1 MSACAKR
8 FQQETVK
15 AAVAALQGGNP
26 LRRFLVA
33 DEVGLGK
40 TIVARDTLAK
50 MVELAATTGRR
61 RLFVVYYIT
70 SGRKIADQNKADL
83 LRFLGSE
90 EAKSALSTVDRLGLV
105 ASEPKTSSRLRLYAF
120 TPATSFP
127 EKERLSGGKAQ
138 ERAFIGELLEAVYP
152 GLRGQ
157 LPNGYLEHGA
167 TSGWPS
173 AGKIAVTQMKNVTRA
188 FVDAYRG
195 ALRAEF
201 GTPTRSKIVSAAEK
215 GIPRVS
221 LGRMR
226 KALAHAALEAAPPD
240 LVIFDEFQRYRG
252 LLNPDEGNPLAGRLL
267 RGAAGRPAPPM
278 LLLSATPYRFY
289 AERWEVAAGVQP
301 HAELFDLIG
310 FLGGA
315 VARRKAEDLFGRFGN
330 LLHTV
335 GRLPQSEAGGPIAD
349 AHAVKTALEGLL
361 RPLMSRTERSMVSQP
376 GTAEPQP
383 APLVPYDLDVYSH
396 FVKAVKA
403 AKAKHAGSAIAY
415 WLSVPLP
422 AQALGDRYQ
431 ISRGV
436 EFPASSEALPLRA
449 ATWARPPRDGWG
461 SAKLRSLNA
470 LVPPESLSLPW
481 VLPSLKWWAPGG
493 AWAKAPQSPKM
504 LLFSRFRATPQS
516 VAALASLEVERRHA
530 EKPSLSYAKAWKK
543 RHLNPKANQGPTLA
557 LFHPSPFLIQ
567 AANPLDA
574 GEQATLRQIRGR
586 VRRQIIAA
594 LPPSIA
600 PKAPNARQDRR
611 SKPAWAV
618 LAAIERERHKEF
630 AQSQRVWSR
639 LARGD
644 ATLQSLVKKRADVDS
659 IRWISKGELDA
670 LVDMAL
676 GAPGVVT
683 GRALHRHLPQ
693 LFDFGEKHF
702 ERLVSFCWFR
712 LRPYL
717 DRPVFWSVLPGDD
730 AAAKYQKASIDGCLE
745 AVLDE
750 HFWLRKSKVNPEGL
764 VEDLATALSANV
776 GTFGFKTS
784 GSKDKIRIRCH
795 AAVPFGGAER
805 DKSDREVDVGR
816 GRNRRPDTDEPPPAR
831 SEEVRSA
838 FNTPF
843 WPHILATTSVGQEG
857 LDFHSWCD
865 QLGHWDLC
873 SSPVDLEQ
881 REGRIQRF
889 GGLSVRR
896 PIARALGK
904 DALRRARAEG
914 ASPWDIMARQ
924 ADVTFGDESGLS
936 PWWTMPDAALNNH
949 LFALP
954 QSRDLDRFERLRN
967 QRLLYRLALGQ
978 PNPEDLVDLLSDHEA
993 ASGDAL
999 KALTLDLSAFS
1010 CTHREGR
1017 TTSTPVCPETPLCP
1031 QNGVSGLSQRE
1042 D

>member
-1 MSACAKR
+1 MSAPAKR

-15 AAVAALQGGNP
+15 AAVAALRGGNP

-40 TIVARDTLAK
+40 TIVARDTLEA
-50 MVELAATTGRR
+50 MVGRSR
-61 RLFVVYYIT
+61 RFIVYYIT

-83 LRFLGSE
+83 LRFLDSDD
-90 EAKSALSTVDRLGLV
+90 EARAALSTVDRLGLV
-105 ASEPKTSSRLRLYAF
+105 ASEPRAKGRLRLYAF
-120 TPATSFP
+120 TPATSFTDT
-127 EKERLSGGKAQ
+127 KRLYGGKAL
-138 ERAFIGELLEAVYP
+138 ERAFIGELLEVVYP
-152 GLRGQ
+152 GLRAR
-157 LPNGYLEHGA
+157 LPKGYLEHGA
-167 TSGWPS
+167 TSGWPW
-173 AGKIAVTQMKNVTRA
+173 ARARAKAQMDHVTRG
-188 FVDAYRG
+188 FIDAYGR

-201 GTPTRSKIVSAAEK
+201 GTPARDEILNAVKNDNPSI
-215 GIPRVS
+215 S

-240 LVIFDEFQRYRG
+240 LVIFDEFQCYRD
-252 LLNPDEGNPLAGRLL
+252 LLKPGTGNPLAHRLVH
-267 RGAAGRPAPPM
+267 GAGGRPAPPM

-301 HAELFDLIG
+301 HAELFDLIE

-315 VARRKAEDLFGRFGN
+315 AARRDAETRFGRFGD
-330 LLHTV
+330 LLHTL
-335 GRLPQSEAGGPIAD
+335 GRLPPEEAAGPIAE
-349 AHAVKTALEGLL
+349 ARAIKTALEDLL
-361 RPLMSRTERSMVSQP
+361 RPLMSRTERPVISQSGP
-376 GTAEPQP
+376 PVPRPSPLEPH
-383 APLVPYDLDVYSH
+383 DLDVYSH

-403 AKAKHAGSAIAY
+403 KKAKLAGSAIAY

-431 ISRGV
+431 ISRGID
-436 EFPASSEALPLRA
+436 FPVSRDAPRVRA
-449 ATWARPPRDGWG
+449 ATWAKPPRDGWG

-470 LVPPESLSLPW
+470 LMPPESLALPW
-481 VLPSLKWWAPGG
+481 VLPSLTWWTPGG
-493 AWAKAPQSPKM
+493 AWATAPQSPKI

-530 EKPSLSYAKAWKK
+530 DKPSPSYAKAWKK
-543 RHLNPKANQGPTLA
+543 RHLNPRRNQGPTLA

-567 AANPLDA
+567 AVNPLDV
-574 GEQATLRQIRGR
+574 GERTTLKQIRGR

-594 LPPSIA
+594 LPASIA
-600 PKAPNARQDRR
+600 PQAPNARQDRR

-630 AQSQRVWSR
+630 KAVQQVWAK
-639 LARGD
+639 LAKDD
-644 ATLQSLVKKRADVDS
+644 ATLQTLVKQRADAGP

-676 GAPGVVT
+676 GAPGVVV

-693 LFDFGEKHF
+693 LFAFGEKHF
-702 ERLVSFCWFR
+702 ERLVGFCWSR

-750 HFWLRKSKVNPEGL
+750 HFWLRKSKLNPDGL
-764 VEDLATALSANV
+764 IEDLATALSANV
-776 GTFGFKTS
+776 GTFGFKGS
-784 GSKDKIRIRCH
+784 GAADKVRIRCH

-805 DKSDREVDVGR
+805 DKPSRDVGR
-816 GRNRRPDTDEPPPAR
+816 GRGRDRRADTDEPPPAR

-843 WPHILATTSVGQEG
+843 WPYILATTSVGQEG

-889 GGLSVRR
+889 GGLTVRR

-904 DALRRARAEG
+904 GALRLAREEG
-914 ASPWDIMARQ
+914 ASPWDIVARQ
-924 ADVTFGDESGLS
+924 AEVAFGDESGLS
-936 PWWTMPDAALNNH
+936 PWWTMPGAELKRH
-949 LFALP
+949 LFVLP

-978 PNPEDLVDLLSDHEA
+978 PNPEDLVDLLADHDA
-993 ASGDAL
+993 ASGDVL
-999 KALTLDLSAFS
+999 KALALDLSAFS
-1010 CTHREGR
+1010 SRQLDGP
-1017 TTSTPVCPETPLCP
+1017 TTSAPQSPKAPGGPQTRSSRGRLRVANCP
-1031 QNGVSGLSQRE
+1031 
-1042 D
+1042 